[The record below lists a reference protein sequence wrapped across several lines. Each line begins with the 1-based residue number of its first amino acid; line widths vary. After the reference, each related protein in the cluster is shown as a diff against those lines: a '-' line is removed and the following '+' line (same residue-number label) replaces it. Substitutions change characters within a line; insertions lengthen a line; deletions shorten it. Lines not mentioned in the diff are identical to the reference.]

1 LDILKVWKFFR
12 SPIKSLLPLLNISQD
27 PEIFIKLYKIF
38 IALCKYPKRPQNILK
53 EIKRL

>member
-12 SPIKSLLPLLNISQD
+12 SPIKSLLPISQD